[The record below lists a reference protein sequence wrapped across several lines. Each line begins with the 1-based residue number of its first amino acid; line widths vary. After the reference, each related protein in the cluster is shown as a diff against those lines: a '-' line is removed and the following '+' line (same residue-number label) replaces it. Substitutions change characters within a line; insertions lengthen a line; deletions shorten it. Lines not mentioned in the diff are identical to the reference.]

1 MFINEELQNHLET
14 SPTIRSQSAVIAE
27 WNMNI
32 PTNILHIANPSNGI
46 FTIMFTLLKS
56 TELGIEVTDL
66 TGKVVYSQP
75 KQKTTDGHQEIE
87 LQLQNL
93 NAGIYFCNLRTSE
106 GTVSQKIS
114 IVK

>member
-1 MFINEELQNHLET
+1 MSLTVYSEDPLAT
-14 SPTIRSQSAVIAE
+14 GVK
-27 WNMNI
+27 NI
-32 PTNILHIANPSNGI
+32 PIDKNFARVIPNPSNGI